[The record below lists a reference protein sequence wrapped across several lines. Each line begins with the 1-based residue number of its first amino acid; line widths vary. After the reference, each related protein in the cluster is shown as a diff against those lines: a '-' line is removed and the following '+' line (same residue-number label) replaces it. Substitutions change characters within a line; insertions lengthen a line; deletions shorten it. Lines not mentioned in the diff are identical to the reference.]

1 MKRKLV
7 DSLSEFDIDNKVDI
21 IYAVCVI
28 ESRKDSQKKNHK
40 KWYRLCR
47 VYVTYCMTEV
57 IDKISTVVK

>member
-21 IYAVCVI
+21 IYTVCVI

-40 KWYRLCR
+40 SG
-47 VYVTYCMTEV
+47 
-57 IDKISTVVK
+57 IDSVESM